1 MAVKIL
7 GTTSGV
13 EAEVDTTSKALR
25 VTPYNSDGSYAGEKY
40 TYRAATL
47 IPFVAAVTINVP
59 WFLIEGSAS
68 KTIIVKRIA
77 VSGATLTAV
86 AYLAVNVAKYST
98 AASGGT
104 ATSAPMVP
112 MDSNFP
118 AATAAF
124 VKYYTAVPTAGT
136 LIGSI
141 ATSRTLFQSTT
152 AAAAGLPRDYVFDF
166 GDMPET
172 KGIVLRGTTQGL
184 GLIWPVA
191 PATTV
196 TLAVDIEWTEE

>member
-1 MAVKIL
+1 MAVIKS
-7 GTTSGV
+7 GATSDQLT
-13 EAEVDTTSKALR
+13 VDPTSKAAR
-25 VTPYNSDGSYAGEKY
+25 VTLYNNDGTYNGEKA
-40 TYRAATL
+40 TYRASTI
-47 IPFVAAVTINVP
+47 IPFVPAVTINIP
-59 WFLIEGSAS
+59 WFLIEGSAT
-68 KTIIVKRIA
+68 KTVIVKRIA

-86 AYLAVNVAKYST
+86 AYLAVNVVKFST

-104 ATSAPMVP
+104 ATSAPLVP
-112 MDSNFP
+112 VDSTFP
-118 AATAAF
+118 ASTAAF

-136 LIGSI
+136 IVGNI
-141 ATSRTLFQSTT
+141 ATNRSLFQATT
-152 AAAAGLPRDYVFDF
+152 AAAAGLPRDFVFDF

-172 KGIVLRGTTQGL
+172 KGIVLRGVTQGL